1 MMLGRYVDADFIA
14 MFNNENLDINGIHI
28 IPSSFEIQ
36 DLIDGKVDAFNSY
49 ISNEPYYLK
58 QQGVEFTTLHPRNYG
73 VDFYSDILFTTEDE
87 IRQHPERVKAFPS
100 QS

>member
-49 ISNEPYYLK
+49 LSNNRIIWNNKALNLLLFIRATTVLISIATFCLRQK
-58 QQGVEFTTLHPRNYG
+58 MRL
-73 VDFYSDILFTTEDE
+73 DSILN
-87 IRQHPERVKAFPS
+87 A
-100 QS
+100 